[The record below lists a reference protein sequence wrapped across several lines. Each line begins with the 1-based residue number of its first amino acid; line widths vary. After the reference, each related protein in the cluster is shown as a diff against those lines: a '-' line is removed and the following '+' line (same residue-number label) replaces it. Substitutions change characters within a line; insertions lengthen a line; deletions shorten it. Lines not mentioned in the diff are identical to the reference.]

1 MYEAGLDQGRH
12 GTLGPPADSTPL
24 MPIQRRQ
31 FNAALAATAAG
42 SLLALAPAAQAQ
54 FRVEISGIGATQL
67 PLAVTRFRDEDRS
80 GQAISAIV
88 RADLE
93 RSGAFRIVDSS
104 GALDERSQPQYPDWR
119 GRGADALVSGS
130 ANRLADGRFDLR
142 FKLWDV
148 VKGEELLGQALA
160 VPAADLRLAA
170 HRIADA
176 VYEKLTGERG
186 VNATRIAYVTRAAN
200 RYTLRITD
208 ADGEGGQVA
217 LASPQ
222 PIISPAWS
230 PDGRKLAYVSFE
242 AGKAVV
248 MVQDV
253 VTGARRS
260 VATFKGSN
268 SAPAWSPDGRQLAV
282 TLSRDGP
289 AQLYLLDLAGDSLRR
304 LTSSTAIDTEA
315 AFAPDGQTVYFV
327 SDRGG
332 GPQVYRVPV
341 AGGTAERVTFNGS
354 YNISPAISP
363 DGRMLAYVNRGS
375 GFRLMVQPLDGSAPP
390 LAVSDTNDDESPS
403 FAPNGRLLIY
413 ATRSGGRDV
422 LMTTT
427 LDGKIRTRLLSSG
440 VDVREPA
447 WGPFGR

>member
-1 MYEAGLDQGRH
+1 
-12 GTLGPPADSTPL
+12 
-24 MPIQRRQ
+24 MPTTRRR
-31 FNAALAATAAG
+31 FNATLAASTLS
-42 SLLALAPAAQAQ
+42 SLLGFTPAARAQ

-67 PLAVTRFRDEDRS
+67 PLAITRFRDEDRS

-93 RSGAFRIVDSS
+93 RSGAFRIVESS
-104 GALDERSQPQYPDWR
+104 GALDERSSPQYADWR
-119 GRGADALVSGS
+119 GRGADALAAGSVS
-130 ANRLADGRFDLR
+130 RLADGRFDLR
-142 FKLWDV
+142 YKLWDV

-176 VYEKLTGERG
+176 IQQRLTGEPG
-186 VNATRIAYVTRAAN
+186 VNATRIAYVTRAGN

-230 PDGRKLAYVSFE
+230 PDGRRLAYVSVE
-242 AGKAVV
+242 SGKAVV

-253 VTGARRS
+253 LSGERRS
-260 VATFKGSN
+260 VASFRGSN
-268 SAPAWSPDGRQLAV
+268 SAPAWSPDGRRLAV
-282 TLSRDGP
+282 TLSRDGL
-289 AQLYLLDLAGDSLRR
+289 AQLYLLDLDGDGLRR
-304 LTSSTAIDTEA
+304 LTTSSAIDTEA
-315 AFAPDGQTVYFV
+315 CFAPDGQSLFFV

-332 GPQVYRVPV
+332 GPQIYRMPV
-341 AGGTAERVTFNGS
+341 AGGAPARVSFTGS

-363 DGRMLAYVNRGS
+363 DGRSLAYVNRGS
-375 GFRLMVQPLDGSAPP
+375 GFRVMLQALDGNTPP
-390 LAVSDTNDDESPS
+390 LTVTDTNDDESPS
-403 FAPNGRLLIY
+403 FSPNGRLLIY
-413 ATRSGGRDV
+413 ATRSQGRDV

-440 VDVREPA
+440 LDVREPA
-447 WGPFGR
+447 WGPFNR

>member
-1 MYEAGLDQGRH
+1 
-12 GTLGPPADSTPL
+12 
-24 MPIQRRQ
+24 MPIQRRH
-31 FNAALAATAAG
+31 FSAALAATATG
-42 SLLALAPAAQAQ
+42 SLLALSPAARAQ

-67 PLAVTRFRDEDRS
+67 PLAVSRFRDEDRS
-80 GQAISAIV
+80 GQSISSIV

-104 GALDERSQPQYPDWR
+104 GTLDERSQPQFPDWR
-119 GRGADALVSGS
+119 GRGADALVAGS
-130 ANRLADGRFDLR
+130 ASKLADGRFDLR

-170 HRIADA
+170 HRIAD
-176 VYEKLTGERG
+176 VIHQKLTGERG

-200 RYTLRITD
+200 RFTLRITD

-230 PDGRKLAYVSFE
+230 PDGRQLAYVSFE

-253 VTGARRS
+253 GSGARRS

-268 SAPAWSPDGRQLAV
+268 SAPAWSPDGRRLAV

-289 AQLYLLDLAGDSLRR
+289 AQLYLLDLDGNALRR
-304 LTSSTAIDTEA
+304 LVTSTSIDTEA
-315 AFAPDGQTVYFV
+315 AFAPDGQSLYFV

-332 GPQVYRVPV
+332 GPQIYRVAV
-341 AGGTAERVTFNGS
+341 ASGGSAGAAASVSVAAPERVTFSGS
-354 YNISPAISP
+354 YNMSPATSP
-363 DGRMLAYVNRGS
+363 DGRLLAYINRGN
-375 GFRLMVQPLDGSAPP
+375 GFRLMVMPLDGSAPP
-390 LAVSDTNDDESPS
+390 LAVSDTSDDESPS

-447 WGPFGR
+447 WGPFVR

>member
-1 MYEAGLDQGRH
+1 
-12 GTLGPPADSTPL
+12 
-24 MPIQRRQ
+24 MPTTRRR
-31 FNAALAATAAG
+31 FNATLAASTLS
-42 SLLALAPAAQAQ
+42 SLLGFTPAARAQ

-67 PLAVTRFRDEDRS
+67 PLAITRFRDEDRS

-93 RSGAFRIVDSS
+93 RSGAFRIVESS
-104 GALDERSQPQYPDWR
+104 GALDERSSPQYADWR
-119 GRGADALVSGS
+119 GRGADALAAGSVS
-130 ANRLADGRFDLR
+130 RLADGRFDLR
-142 FKLWDV
+142 YKLWDV

-176 VYEKLTGERG
+176 VQQRLTGEPG
-186 VNATRIAYVTRAAN
+186 VNATRIAYVTRAGN

-230 PDGRKLAYVSFE
+230 PDGRRLAYVSFE
-242 AGKAVV
+242 SGKAVV

-253 VTGARRS
+253 LSGERRS
-260 VATFKGSN
+260 VASFRGSN
-268 SAPAWSPDGRQLAV
+268 SAPAWSPDGRRLAV
-282 TLSRDGP
+282 TLSRDGL
-289 AQLYLLDLAGDSLRR
+289 AQLYLLDLDGDGLRR
-304 LTSSTAIDTEA
+304 LTTSSAIDTEA
-315 AFAPDGQTVYFV
+315 CFAPDGQSLFFV

-332 GPQVYRVPV
+332 GPQIYRMPV
-341 AGGTAERVTFNGS
+341 AGGAPARVSFTGS

-363 DGRMLAYVNRGS
+363 DGRSLAYVNRGS
-375 GFRLMVQPLDGSAPP
+375 GFRVMLQALDGNTPP
-390 LAVSDTNDDESPS
+390 LTVTDTNDDESPS
-403 FAPNGRLLIY
+403 FSPNGRLLIY
-413 ATRSGGRDV
+413 ATRSQGRDV

-440 VDVREPA
+440 LDVREPA
-447 WGPFGR
+447 WGPFNR

>member
-1 MYEAGLDQGRH
+1 
-12 GTLGPPADSTPL
+12 
-24 MPIQRRQ
+24 MPTTRRR
-31 FNAALAATAAG
+31 FNATLAASTLS
-42 SLLALAPAAQAQ
+42 SLLGFTPAARAQ

-67 PLAVTRFRDEDRS
+67 PLAITRFRDEDRS

-93 RSGAFRIVDSS
+93 RSGAFRIVESS
-104 GALDERSQPQYPDWR
+104 GALDERSSPQYGDWR
-119 GRGADALVSGS
+119 GRGADALAAGSVS
-130 ANRLADGRFDLR
+130 RLADGRFDLR
-142 FKLWDV
+142 YKLWDV

-176 VYEKLTGERG
+176 IQQRLTGEPG
-186 VNATRIAYVTRAAN
+186 VNATRIAYVTRAGN

-222 PIISPAWS
+222 PIISPDWS
-230 PDGRKLAYVSFE
+230 PDGRRLAYVSFE
-242 AGKAVV
+242 SGKAVV

-253 VTGARRS
+253 LSGERRS
-260 VATFKGSN
+260 VASFRGSN
-268 SAPAWSPDGRQLAV
+268 SAPAWSPDGRRLAV
-282 TLSRDGP
+282 TLSRDGL
-289 AQLYLLDLAGDSLRR
+289 AQLYLLDLDGDGLRR
-304 LTSSTAIDTEA
+304 LTTSSAIDTEA
-315 AFAPDGQTVYFV
+315 CFAPDGQSLFFV

-332 GPQVYRVPV
+332 GPQIYRMPV
-341 AGGTAERVTFNGS
+341 AGGAPARVSFTGS

-363 DGRMLAYVNRGS
+363 DGRSLAYVNRGS
-375 GFRLMVQPLDGSAPP
+375 GFRVMLQALDGNTPP
-390 LAVSDTNDDESPS
+390 LTVTDTNDDESPS
-403 FAPNGRLLIY
+403 FSPNGRLLIY
-413 ATRSGGRDV
+413 ATRSQGRDV

-440 VDVREPA
+440 LDVREPA
-447 WGPFGR
+447 WGPFNR